1 MICLSNFM
9 PTQKPTL
16 GILFVGHGTASDAG
30 TRQFLLLAEQ
40 LARQEN
46 EAIVEPAF
54 LELRQ
59 PDVAAGLKRL
69 TERGAERVVVVPLL
83 LFAAGHAKRDIPDQ
97 VRSAAEWIGWQGQMA
112 QAEHLGCHPAIV
124 SLSHRRYCE
133 ALIGQT
139 SIPPDQTAVVLVGRG
154 SLDRTA
160 TAEMH
165 KFGRMRHQPDAA
177 SETIVGFLAMAQP
190 SLAEVLAIAAS
201 RGFRRVV
208 VQPHL
213 LFAGELADT
222 IEREARRMQA
232 AHPDQEWL
240 ATPLLA
246 DSQDSPSGGNQF
258 LLRAM
263 GDRIRSAIRV
273 VAPGPEG

>member
-1 MICLSNFM
+1 MRKIAR
-9 PTQKPTL
+9 KL
-16 GILFVGHGTASDAG
+16 GVLLVGHGTKNVAG
-30 TRQFLLLAEQ
+30 TTQFLALASQ
-40 LARQEN
+40 LSEELSPTA
-46 EAIVEPAF
+46 VEPAF
-54 LELRQ
+54 LELQTPNIADGARRI
-59 PDVAAGLKRL
+59 V
-69 TERGAERVVVVPLL
+69 ERGATDIVVAPLL
-83 LFAAGHAKRDIPDQ
+83 LFGAGHTKRDIPLA
-97 VRSAAEWIGWQGQMA
+97 VKSSLLGLPRTSFKVA
-112 QAEHLGCHPAIV
+112 QAAHLGSHHAMATLSRLRFSQACEGKSAVPA
-124 SLSHRRYCE
+124 E
-133 ALIGQT
+133 
-139 SIPPDQTAVVLVGRG
+139 QTALVLVGRG
-154 SLDRTA
+154 SLDASA

-165 KFGRMRHQPDAA
+165 EFARLRHQPDAA
-177 SETIVGFLAMAQP
+177 CETIVGFLAMAQP

-222 IEREARRMQA
+222 IEREVRRMQA

-263 GDRIRSAIRV
+263 SDRIRSAIRV